1 VCLCVCVCVR
11 VRVRFCVCE
20 CVCVSVCVYVRARA
34 RAHLHARVCCVCVR
48 MCVRVFCRR
57 QHKLSRTSAG
67 GYGSK
72 FTQGFRVSF
81 DLQGLQTFE
90 TVCFLLSLFLKRC
103 AVRIVNICR
112 SVLHIKETCIR
123 DWVRVRDI

>member
-1 VCLCVCVCVR
+1 MRVCVSLSVCVFVFVRVRVRVRVRLCVCVCV
-11 VRVRFCVCE
+11 CE
-20 CVCVSVCVYVRARA
+20 CVARA
-34 RAHLHARVCCVCVR
+34 RALLHARVCCVCVR

-90 TVCFLLSLFLKRC
+90 TVCFLLSLFF
-103 AVRIVNICR
+103 
-112 SVLHIKETCIR
+112 ETVCCPHCQYM
-123 DWVRVRDI
+123 